1 MEEVLLVADAST
13 LLNFLRVRR
22 FDLLHDLGFRVRI
35 VDAVYEEIQS
45 EREQLDQ
52 LVEANKIRTLTLEGA
67 AITGNVAKFLAL
79 GLGNG
84 ESFSFAAAIEFQ
96 AAIAIDDIRAEK
108 KVKATAAGLRVVT
121 STDVV
126 VAGIRANRL
135 TLPEADLLK
144 ADWAD
149 NHRFRLKFNSFGDI
163 LELVAIGPGSTCQGP
178 SRKNLEIQ
186 WVALPGRMGRG
197 FGEAPA

>member
-22 FDLLHDLGFRVRI
+22 FDLLHGLGYRVRI

-45 EREQLDQ
+45 EREHLDQ
-52 LVEANKIRTLTLEGA
+52 LLEEDKIRTLTLEGT
-67 AITGNVAKFLAL
+67 AITDDVTKFLAL

-84 ESFSFAAAIEFQ
+84 ESFSFAAAREFQ
-96 AAIAIDDIRAEK
+96 AAIATDDMRAVK
-108 KVKATAAGLRVVT
+108 KVKTIAAGLTVIT
-121 STDVV
+121 STDIV
-126 VAGIRANRL
+126 VAGIRDNRL
-135 TLPEADLLK
+135 TLPEADLIK

-163 LELVAIGPGSTCQGP
+163 L
-178 SRKNLEIQ
+178 
-186 WVALPGRMGRG
+186 
-197 FGEAPA
+197 